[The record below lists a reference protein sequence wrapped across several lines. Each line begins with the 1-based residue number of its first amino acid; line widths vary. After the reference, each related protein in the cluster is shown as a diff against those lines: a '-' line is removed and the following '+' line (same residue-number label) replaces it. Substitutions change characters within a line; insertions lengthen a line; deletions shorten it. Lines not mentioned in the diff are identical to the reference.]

1 MRKFLFLSLAAAA
14 TLSSCNSGDSVAPDF
29 EAELQ
34 PIQLGISNATLETET
49 RGTGTVGGADTTSNK
64 WKGQSFNVY
73 MLCKDVAGKDSMA
86 IAKFS
91 GDEIYNNAPFVAPNG
106 SAMNIAT
113 PVDAR
118 TKYYP
123 STRNFNFYAYRLDD
137 AGTDAPSFDAN
148 NDSLSVPFSIDG
160 SQDIMVA
167 KAYLLTDGKIVPNQ
181 ANLLKIGS
189 TTAQKNANA
198 ERYYSAFSARHG
210 VQPIF
215 KFKHLLTRLKF
226 QILPCNASATDPANG
241 LVIDQIKVV
250 STKKSGVLTIAG
262 KDDNTTGTLR
272 QKITWGASGLFD
284 YILQQR
290 QAADADNNMNLE
302 TLASLDLQGAPYYST
317 TAVADGRQTDDK
329 TAATQN
335 IGEALLLA
343 PEASYELHVIGHV
356 NLKNKGVQTFDFK
369 DTIKLSK
376 GSFVAGSAYTVIVSV
391 YGYEEMKIS
400 ATLNAWNW
408 AGTINLQPQE
418 TYVDDFATE

>member
-29 EAELQ
+29 DAELQ

-49 RGTGTVGGADTTSNK
+49 RGTGTVGDTSATANE
-64 WKGQSFNVY
+64 WKGQNFNVY

-91 GDEIYNNAPFVAPNG
+91 GAEIYNNAQFVAPNG
-106 SAMNIAT
+106 GAMNIAT
-113 PVDAR
+113 PVDAQ

-137 AGTDAPSFDAN
+137 AGTAAPSFDAN

-167 KAYLLTDGKIVPNQ
+167 KAYLTTD
-181 ANLLKIGS
+181 ANGAKQSDLLYFGS
-189 TTAQKNANA
+189 TTSQKKANA
-198 ERYYSAFSARHG
+198 ARYYSAFSARHG

-215 KFKHLLTRLKF
+215 TFRHLLTRLNF
-226 QILPCNASATDPANG
+226 QILPCNATATDPTNG

-250 STKKSGVLTIAG
+250 STKKNGVLTIAG

-272 QKITWGASGLFD
+272 QKITWGAAGIFD
-284 YILQQR
+284 YLLQQR
-290 QAADADNNMNLE
+290 QAADADKNMNLE
-302 TLASLDLQGAPYYST
+302 TLASLDLQGDPYYST
-317 TAVADGRQTDDK
+317 TAASDGRQTEDK
-329 TAATQN
+329 AAAAQN

-356 NLKNKGVQTFDFK
+356 NLKDKGVQNFDFK
-369 DTIKLSK
+369 DVIKLSK
-376 GSFVAGSAYTVIVSV
+376 GSFAAGSSYTVVVSV
-391 YGYEEMKIS
+391 YGYEKMEVTAKL
-400 ATLNAWNW
+400 TAWKKG
-408 AGTINLQPQE
+408 GTINLQPQE
-418 TYVDDFATE
+418 TYVDGFATE